1 MILTDPR
8 LYENLASLSHVRFLC
23 DEPPVVIAFFFQ
35 VLVLIVEFSI
45 STALVLLPSYVNPSA
60 WLS

>member
-8 LYENLASLSHVRFLC
+8 LYENLAYPFHVRSLC
-23 DEPPVVIAFFFQ
+23 EELPVVIAFFFQ

-45 STALVLLPSYVNPSA
+45 STALILLPSYVNPSA